1 MILNT
6 YLKSKDLKLS
16 NVKKMKLGLNLITSY
31 RARFLVELKKVN
43 IQEKGVK
50 MEVFDYPR
58 EFFEDKKT
66 TRLVNNFLKK
76 HKIINTQ
83 KISEYETV

>member
-76 HKIINTQ
+76 HKIINTK
-83 KISEYETV
+83 KISKYEKV

>member
-1 MILNT
+1 M
-6 YLKSKDLKLS
+6 
-16 NVKKMKLGLNLITSY
+16 
-31 RARFLVELKKVN
+31 KVN

-83 KISEYETV
+83 KISEYEKV

>member
-6 YLKSKDLKLS
+6 YLKSKNLKLS

-83 KISEYETV
+83 KISEYEKV

>member
-83 KISEYETV
+83 KISEYEKV

>member
-76 HKIINTQ
+76 HKIINTK
-83 KISEYETV
+83 KISEYEKV